1 MPVFIHSVLRV
12 CCSLLTI
19 MALSLFPFPLSP
31 QRQTA
36 TDFCSLCDTTQG
48 WLIVFRDVF
57 FLRVGLFLMI
67 HSCSPCQCHPWL
79 YITGWRRGVALDW
92 LALIA
97 AATMTYVAFLAL
109 MQVCRG
115 CRWPCR
121 GNDWSGSSAALVLPW
136 QARQNIVRRRLIVT
150 RRQVSS
156 RTLEIWS
163 RCLRR
168 CLHTHLAL
176 PLIIKPMNSCRLL
189 GLIERA
195 EFSPDSHICII
206 NYLLERSERQQAA
219 SVIWLA
225 STEPRSLCVL
235 SGSLHFCERTPQR

>member
-12 CCSLLTI
+12 CCRPINDHGAQPLSFPSIASKTNCHWLL
-19 MALSLFPFPLSP
+19 LSLWHNTGLID
-31 QRQTA
+31 R
-36 TDFCSLCDTTQG
+36 LQG
-48 WLIVFRDVF
+48 CF
-57 FLRVGLFLMI
+57 FLRVCLFLMI

-97 AATMTYVAFLAL
+97 AATMTYVALLAL

-136 QARQNIVRRRLIVT
+136 QARQNIVRRRLNVT

-176 PLIIKPMNSCRLL
+176 PLVIKPMNSCRLL